1 MRRVVVAFVLV
12 LCLPSLAVA
21 RTWRVARYG
30 PADFTTIQ
38 PALDAASPGDT
49 VRIGDGEYLEYET
62 VTPPGWPVSI
72 DVYGYVH
79 DDSLT
84 ILGDHAGAVI
94 VGPRAANFSGYSPV
108 GIFTGQGFSLC
119 VRRLSLRNLYDGMYI
134 GSGNVEVT
142 ESSFQGCEGG
152 ISSFGRCAV
161 YNCTFLDC
169 AEGVLTFGANGVQ
182 IRGSSFYSCSLGVS
196 INNTSTGALVED
208 CRFTG
213 GGGGVG
219 VTEFSDCVVTN
230 CTISDCGSGLVGN
243 WFASMVAEGNRV
255 SRCVN
260 GVYLL
265 AQCRISGSGN
275 VFDGGDNATL
285 FLLHSYA
292 DLHGNH
298 ILKGSGWAVRLD
310 GYVTQPEIF
319 VDLTG
324 NYWGTADRDSIE
336 AWIKDGNDDPS
347 IHGFVKFEPFSP
359 VPVPEKK
366 ETMGGVK
373 ALFRGRR

>member
-1 MRRVVVAFVLV
+1 
-12 LCLPSLAVA
+12 
-21 RTWRVARYG
+21 
-30 PADFTTIQ
+30 
-38 PALDAASPGDT
+38 
-49 VRIGDGEYLEYET
+49 
-62 VTPPGWPVSI
+62 
-72 DVYGYVH
+72 
-79 DDSLT
+79 
-84 ILGDHAGAVI
+84 
-94 VGPRAANFSGYSPV
+94 
-108 GIFTGQGFSLC
+108 
-119 VRRLSLRNLYDGMYI
+119 
-134 GSGNVEVT
+134 
-142 ESSFQGCEGG
+142 
-152 ISSFGRCAV
+152 
-161 YNCTFLDC
+161 
-169 AEGVLTFGANGVQ
+169 
-182 IRGSSFYSCSLGVS
+182 
-196 INNTSTGALVED
+196 
-208 CRFTG
+208 
-213 GGGGVG
+213 
-219 VTEFSDCVVTN
+219 
-230 CTISDCGSGLVGN
+230 
-243 WFASMVAEGNRV
+243 MVAEGNRV